1 MDAQKA
7 DPENRDIKGLGK
19 KRAAKVKAYLVGKG
33 IDESRFIVTSVDEG
47 ASNSKGVTKL
57 DKAKNRR
64 VEVELVK

>member
-1 MDAQKA
+1 
-7 DPENRDIKGLGK
+7 
-19 KRAAKVKAYLVGKG
+19 
-33 IDESRFIVTSVDEG
+33 VDEG